1 MESGK
6 KSKLVQEYLTLMPAI
21 TPASAE
27 IMQTATLK
35 SLRPASITQ
44 AQLADIL
51 GVHRNTI
58 INWEQGK
65 GLDGLHAGFI
75 WRLSRI
81 YNRRAEEI
89 LAAIENTRI
98 PEEDT
103 EDIPHS
109 QNAPPPEVVQR

>member
-6 KSKLVQEYLTLMPAI
+6 KSKLVQEYLKLMPAI

-44 AQLADIL
+44 VQLAEL
-51 GVHRNTI
+51 LAVHRNTI

-89 LAAIENTRI
+89 LAAIENTRTLT
-98 PEEDT
+98 EEDT
-103 EDIPHS
+103 EDIPYK
-109 QNAPPPEVVQR
+109 NAPPPEVVQR